1 MPALAFIG
9 LGTMGF
15 PMAGHLQL
23 QQHANVIVFN
33 RTISKAQAWAEKF
46 SGKFSGSIIDV
57 VKNAEIIFSCVG
69 NDEDLRSIVL
79 GADGALPAL
88 KKGTIWVD
96 HSTVSVDVSREIASA
111 LENREVD
118 FVDAPVS
125 GGEIGAIKGQL
136 TVMCGGNPEV
146 FARVE
151 PVIKAYAKAVMLMGP
166 VGAGQLTKM
175 VNQICIGGLIQA
187 LAEGINFG
195 EKAGLDVHKVIEVI
209 SQGAASSWQMV
220 NRHQSMIEGHY
231 QHGFAVDWVRKDFA
245 ICLNEARRLGVQ
257 LPVTALVDQFY
268 AEVQGMGGSR
278 WDTSSLLA
286 RLKR

>member
-1 MPALAFIG
+1 MPTLAFIG

-15 PMAGHLQL
+15 PMAGHLKQK
-23 QQHANVIVFN
+23 HFEIRVFN
-33 RTISKAQAWAEKF
+33 RTTAKAQAWSDQYIGPFFTSIAE
-46 SGKFSGSIIDV
+46 V
-57 VKNAEIIFSCVG
+57 VRGAEIVISCVG
-69 NDEDLRSIVL
+69 NDDDLRSIIT
-79 GADGALPAL
+79 GENGALPAL
-88 KKGTIWVD
+88 KKGAIWVD
-96 HSTVSVDVSREIASA
+96 HSTVSADVSREMAVV
-111 LENREVD
+111 LEAAGIG
-118 FVDAPVS
+118 FMDAPVS
-125 GGEIGAIKGQL
+125 GGEVGAVKGQL
-136 TVMCGGNPEV
+136 TIMCGGSPEV
-146 FARVE
+146 FAQVE
-151 PVIKAYAKAVMLMGP
+151 PVIKAYAKAVTLMGP

-187 LAEGINFG
+187 LAEAINFG
-195 EKAGLDVHKVIEVI
+195 EKAGLDMQKAIGVV

-231 QHGFAVDWVRKDFA
+231 QHGFAVDWVRKDFD

-268 AEVQGMGGSR
+268 AEVQGMGGGR

>member
-15 PMAGHLQL
+15 PMAGHLQ
-23 QQHANVIVFN
+23 QKNANVTVFN
-33 RTISKAQAWAEKF
+33 RTTSKAETWAEKY
-46 SGKFSGSIIDV
+46 SGKFSATIADV
-57 VKNAEIIFSCVG
+57 VKNADIIFSCVG
-69 NDEDLRSIVL
+69 NDDDLRSVL
-79 GADGALPAL
+79 LGENGALPTL
-88 KKGTIWVD
+88 KKGAIWVD
-96 HSTVSVDVSREIASA
+96 HSTVSADVSRELAA
-111 LENREVD
+111 VLEMHGSE
-118 FVDAPVS
+118 FIDAPVS
-125 GGEIGAIKGQL
+125 GGEVGAIKGQL
-136 TVMCGGNPEV
+136 TIMCGARPEV
-146 FARVE
+146 FAQAE
-151 PVIKAYAKAVMLMGP
+151 PYIQAYAKAVTLMGP

-220 NRHQSMIEGHY
+220 NRHQSMIAGHY
-231 QHGFAVDWVRKDFA
+231 QHGFAVDWVRKDFS

-268 AEVQGMGGSR
+268 AEVQGMGGGR

>member
-1 MPALAFIG
+1 
-9 LGTMGF
+9 
-15 PMAGHLQL
+15 
-23 QQHANVIVFN
+23 
-33 RTISKAQAWAEKF
+33 
-46 SGKFSGSIIDV
+46 
-57 VKNAEIIFSCVG
+57 
-69 NDEDLRSIVL
+69 VL